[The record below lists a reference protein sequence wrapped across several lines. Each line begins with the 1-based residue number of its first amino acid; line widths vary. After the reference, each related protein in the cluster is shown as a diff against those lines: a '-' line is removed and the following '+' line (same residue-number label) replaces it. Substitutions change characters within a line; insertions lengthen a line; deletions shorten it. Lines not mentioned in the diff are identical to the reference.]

1 MAARFKVGDVVTLF
15 TKGEHPIY
23 VSPAMISQDG
33 SVKII
38 KSIEKGGYN
47 PKDWNDRKQKLA
59 DGYFYTL
66 EGSMWTYT
74 STMFAETYEY

>member
-15 TKGEHPIY
+15 TKGKHPIY

-38 KSIEKGGYN
+38 KSIEKGYD

-59 DGYFYTL
+59 DGYFYAF

>member
-15 TKGEHPIY
+15 TKGKHPIY
-23 VSPAMISQDG
+23 VSPSMISQDG

-38 KSIEKGGYN
+38 KSIEKGYD

-59 DGYFYTL
+59 DGYFYAL

>member
-1 MAARFKVGDVVTLF
+1 MAARFKVGYVVTLF
-15 TKGEHPIY
+15 TQGKHPIY
-23 VSPAMISQDG
+23 VSTEMVRQDG

-38 KSIEKGGYN
+38 KSIEKGYD
-47 PKDWNDRKQKLA
+47 PKDWNDRKQKLG